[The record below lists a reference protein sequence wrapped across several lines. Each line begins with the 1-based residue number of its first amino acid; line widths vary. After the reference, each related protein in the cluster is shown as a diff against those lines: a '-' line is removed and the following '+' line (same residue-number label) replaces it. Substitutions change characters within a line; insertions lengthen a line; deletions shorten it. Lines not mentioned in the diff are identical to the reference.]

1 MTCSSV
7 RSTGSANLDKPGRA
21 HGCPQRVGEPGVGH
35 CARRRVGGLPVA
47 VRAWGNLRAV
57 LRQRPADRL
66 DPETAGTHLVNESAD
81 QRWRG
86 SVKVGPGRGD
96 SRWDCSVFPGR
107 FPNPAC
113 TFQCTGLSTRPGQ
126 AAVVVS
132 SSVSGQGE
140 GMTAPR

>member
-1 MTCSSV
+1 VLVVS
-7 RSTGSANLDKPGRA
+7 R
-21 HGCPQRVGEPGVGH
+21 
-35 CARRRVGGLPVA
+35 
-47 VRAWGNLRAV
+47 WGDRHTQLGQ
-57 LRQRPADRL
+57 LWADRL
-66 DPETAGTHLVNESAD
+66 DTPPQTIRTVAVALMISDEPGD
-81 QRWRG
+81 QCCGR

-126 AAVVVS
+126 AAVVVVS